1 MEEFKKRF
9 VLAVIFCFIA
19 IGLGIQCPEAFGAE
33 ITLRYAANLPIGH
46 HCTRGQELYAK
57 LIMEKTNNRVKV
69 EVYPAGQLFSDKDL
83 VKAIPS
89 GAVDMAFVLGVQ
101 WSGLVPAQMITELP
115 LFYRNLDHAHRMLD
129 SKVGEI
135 IKKENEEKGAKLLY
149 FMDYGAV
156 EIASKFPIR
165 KLEDFKGRRMGAVG
179 EVISEAERAW
189 GAAPAFMG
197 AADIYLA
204 LQRGTI
210 EGTMAGIRNFWDRK
224 YYEVAKHITMVDFL
238 YGFMVVLMNKNKWDT
253 LPPDIQKIVLE
264 TAQEAQAWGRKEAQK
279 ADAEALDLLKSK
291 GMEIYRVPEEERE
304 RWAKPVNR
312 VCEEIFLKRV
322 GEEKGRQLLQLAE
335 SVR

>member
-1 MEEFKKRF
+1 MQRRKKQMA
-9 VLAVIFCFIA
+9 LALAFGVALIW
-19 IGLGIQCPEAFGAE
+19 LGIQIPESFSAE

-57 LIMEKTNNRVKV
+57 LIDERTNNRVHV

-83 VKAIPS
+83 VKALPA

-115 LFYRNLDHAHRMLD
+115 LFYTDINHAHRMLD

-135 IKKENEEKGAKLLY
+135 IKRENEDKGAKLLY

-156 EIASKFPIR
+156 EIASKFPLR

-179 EVISEAERAW
+179 EVLSEAQRAW

-224 YYEVAKHITMVDFL
+224 YYEVSKHITMVDFL
-238 YGFMVVLMNKNKWDT
+238 YGFMVVLMNKKKWDG
-253 LPPDIQKIVLE
+253 LPQDIQKVMLE
-264 TAQEAQAWGRKEAQK
+264 AAQEAQTWGRKEAQK
-279 ADAEALDLLKSK
+279 ADAEALELLKGK
-291 GMEIYRVPEEERE
+291 GMEVYRVPDGERE
-304 RWAKPVNR
+304 RWAKPVNK
-312 VCEEIFLKRV
+312 VCQEIFVKRL
-322 GEEKGRQLLQLAE
+322 GQEKGKQLLQLAE
-335 SVR
+335 SAR